1 MVNNDLV
8 FKLTKRT
15 AIISLFFIGI
25 MAFVFKDPMPIIQG
39 YIFGTI
45 ISILGFKL
53 LHNTINKAVE
63 MTPGRASAYSMTHYL
78 LRYIIYAA
86 VLAVSALADYL
97 NFPATLL
104 GLLMIKVMILVSGIF
119 DKNFHDNK

>member
-1 MVNNDLV
+1 MMNNDLV
-8 FKLTKRT
+8 FKITKRT
-15 AIISLFFIGI
+15 VIISLFFIGI
-25 MAFVFKDPMPIIQG
+25 MTFVFKEPMPIIQG

-63 MTPGRASAYSMTHYL
+63 MTPGRASSYSMVHYF
-78 LRYIIYAA
+78 LRYIIYGV
-86 VLAVSALADYL
+86 VLAVSALANYL

-104 GLLMIKVMILVSGIF
+104 GLLMVRFIILGSGIL
-119 DKNFHDNK
+119 DKNFLK

>member
-1 MVNNDLV
+1 MMNNDLV

-15 AIISLFFIGI
+15 AIVSLFIIGI
-25 MAFVFKDPMPIIQG
+25 MAFMFKEPKPIILG

-45 ISILGFKL
+45 MSILGFKL

-63 MTPGRASAYSMTHYL
+63 MSPGRASGYSMVHYF
-78 LRYIIYAA
+78 LRYIIYFV
-86 VLAVSALADYL
+86 VLGVSAMANNL

-104 GLLMIKVMILVSGIF
+104 GLLMIKIMIIGSGIF
-119 DKNFHDNK
+119 DKNFQK

>member
-1 MVNNDLV
+1 MNNDLI
-8 FKLTKRT
+8 FKLTKRI
-15 AIISLFFIGI
+15 AIVSLFIVGI
-25 MAFVFKDPMPIIQG
+25 VAFVFKDPMPIIQG

-63 MTPGRASAYSMTHYL
+63 MTPSRASGFSMAHYM
-78 LRYIIYAA
+78 LRYIIYGV
-86 VLAVSALADYL
+86 VLAVAALADYL

-104 GLLMIKVMILVSGIF
+104 GLLMIKIMILVSGMI
-119 DKNFHDNK
+119 DKEFLK